1 MKKFTAIHS
10 VEFVYTGKA
19 KVPYYVPALDADYN
33 RGQLDD
39 IVANNVA
46 SGEIRRPD
54 PVPFDKGSD
63 IPEWRASVKSKGCSL
78 LGLEGEYSR
87 AELLQIYAERDA
99 STWYIWVEEVTTR
112 TITAYI
118 MNRAEMMQL
127 ARIFA
132 KLDPQ
137 KDKDG
142 KVIKSKLRVQK
153 SDKKLSRDF
162 RKFLDELA
170 E

>member
-1 MKKFTAIHS
+1 MKKFTAVHS

-19 KVPYYVPALDADYN
+19 KTPYFVPALNANYN
-33 RGQLDD
+33 CGQLDD

-54 PVPFDKGSD
+54 SVPFDKGSD

-78 LGLEGEYSR
+78 LGLEGEYTR

-99 STWYIWVEEVTTR
+99 STWYIWVEEVTAR
-112 TITAYI
+112 TMTAYV
-118 MNRAEMMQL
+118 MNRAEMMEL
-127 ARIFA
+127 AKLFA
-132 KLDPQ
+132 KLDSQ

-142 KVIKSKLRVQK
+142 KVIKSKLRVEK

-162 RKFLDELA
+162 RKFLNELVH
-170 E
+170 

>member
-39 IVANNVA
+39 IVVNNVA

-54 PVPFDKGSD
+54 PVSFDKGSD

-78 LGLEGEYSR
+78 LSLKGEFSR
-87 AELLQIYAERDA
+87 DELLQIYAERDA
-99 STWYIWVEEVTTR
+99 STWYIWIEEVTAR
-112 TITAYI
+112 TVTAYV
-118 MNRAEMMQL
+118 MNRAEMIQL

-132 KLDPQ
+132 KLDPK

-142 KVIKSKLRVQK
+142 KVIKSKLRVEK

-162 RKFLDELA
+162 LKYLNELVK
-170 E
+170 